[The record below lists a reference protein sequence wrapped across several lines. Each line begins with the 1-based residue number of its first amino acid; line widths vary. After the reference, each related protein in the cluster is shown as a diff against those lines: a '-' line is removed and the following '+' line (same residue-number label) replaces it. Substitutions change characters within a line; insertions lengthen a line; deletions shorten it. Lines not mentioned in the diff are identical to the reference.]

1 MSRAGALVHG
11 AVSGLLAGA
20 GLGAAEVAWMAAQG
34 GLSDGLALLYAAGLY
49 GGIGSLL
56 GAIGGLSSTL
66 VPGWGPVE
74 GWRRHPEAFAGSM
87 GAATALSPLLLFV
100 LFYLVNKDVFAEQG
114 IPAPAKLA
122 ILGGVVAMALL
133 EVLVV
138 RNLRASVSARTA
150 LIANFLAFDAL
161 LALGVGV
168 LFSVPSSADRGREGF
183 TLARPV
189 APALA
194 DKPNVLMIVVDT
206 LRADALGTYGH
217 PGNPTPAIDALA
229 ADSVVFEQHVAAASW
244 TRSSFAS
251 LFTSRIPS
259 SHVAD
264 KKASRLADEVVMLSE
279 VLQAGGVKTGNL
291 ANNIN
296 VTGSFNFDQ
305 GYDAFVYEAP
315 VYPFGATESVFGLTL
330 YKVVHKLHE
339 RIGGKLGLSK
349 DVATFYQ
356 PAEVVFEDAKAFI
369 DGSKDARW
377 YLGLHL
383 MEPHDPYFDHPY
395 LTGDGPEYGKQAYG
409 RAEHEA
415 PAADEATA
423 LAALYAGEV
432 QHLDRKIAAFVQY
445 LKETGRYDD
454 TLIVLTA
461 DHGEEFGEHGGF
473 WHGTTLYDEQ
483 IHIPLFVKLPAQRGA
498 GTRVSWQSRAIDV
511 APTITTA
518 LGLSA
523 DAAWMGKDLLGDAL
537 APAPAEV
544 PSGTP
549 DAACA
554 AYSKPGHRVAISEE
568 DFEGNVLRAVRT
580 GAFKLIEAE
589 PGGPRGLPEVELF
602 DLVVD
607 AAETKNLATSGESRC
622 GTFLSDLPVS
632 LSADLDAAIAAAASG
647 ATSGGEQS
655 LSPADRAR
663 LCSLGYM
670 SGKDCE

>member
-1 MSRAGALVHG
+1 MSRWVAFVHG
-11 AVSGLLAGA
+11 AVAGLLAA
-20 GLGAAEVAWMAAQG
+20 AALGAAEVAWMASQG
-34 GLSDGLALLYAAGLY
+34 GLSDGLALLYATGLY
-49 GGIGSLL
+49 GAIGAGLGAVGGMVSTWLPGIG
-56 GAIGGLSSTL
+56 
-66 VPGWGPVE
+66 PVA
-74 GWRRHPEAFAGSM
+74 GWRDRPAALAASV
-87 GAATALSPLLLFV
+87 GAVTALAPLMLFV
-100 LFYLVNKDVFAEQG
+100 LLYLVNKDVFAEQG
-114 IPAPAKLA
+114 VPLTGKLA
-122 ILGGVVAMALL
+122 IVGTVAAVAVL
-133 EVLVV
+133 ELFAV
-138 RNLRASVSARTA
+138 RRLRAAMTDRSA
-150 LIANFLAFDAL
+150 LIANFVAFDTL
-161 LALGVGV
+161 VMLGVVV

-183 TLARPV
+183 GISRP
-189 APALA
+189 APASMA

-206 LRADALGTYGH
+206 LRADALGTYGKA
-217 PGNPTPAIDALA
+217 GNPTPAIDALA

-279 VLQAGGVKTGNL
+279 VLQEAGVKTGNL

-315 VYPFGATESVFGLTL
+315 AYPFGATESVFGLTL

-339 RIGGKLGLSK
+339 RIGGKLGLAK
-349 DVATFYQ
+349 DVTTFYQ
-356 PAEVVFEDAKAFI
+356 PAEVVFDDALAFI
-369 DGSKDARW
+369 EGSQDARW

-395 LTGDGPEYGKQAYG
+395 LAGDGPEYGRQAYG

-415 PAADEATA
+415 PAADEAAA

-432 QHLDRKIAAFVQY
+432 QHLDRKIAAFIER
-445 LKETGRYDD
+445 LKASGRYDD
-454 TLIVLTA
+454 TLIVFTA

-498 GTRVSWQSRAIDV
+498 GTRVKWQSRAIDV
-511 APTITTA
+511 APTVVAA

-523 DAAWMGKDLLGDAL
+523 DAAWMGADLLGEAL
-537 APAPAEV
+537 QPAQNVPAEAAA
-544 PSGTP
+544 

-554 AYSKPGHRVAISEE
+554 AYAPSGHRVAISEE
-568 DFEGNVLRAVRT
+568 DFEGNVVRAVRT

-589 PGGPRGLPEVELF
+589 PGGPRGLAPVELF
-602 DLVVD
+602 DLVTD
-607 AAETKNLATSGESRC
+607 AGETKDLSTSGESRC
-622 GTFLSDLPVS
+622 GTFLSDLPTA
-632 LSADLDAAIAAAASG
+632 LAADLDAAISAAASG
-647 ATSGGEQS
+647 AKSGGEQS

-663 LCSLGYM
+663 LCSLGYL

>member
-1 MSRAGALVHG
+1 
-11 AVSGLLAGA
+11 
-20 GLGAAEVAWMAAQG
+20 MASQG
-34 GLSDGLALLYAAGLY
+34 GLSDGLALLYAVGLY
-49 GGIGSLL
+49 GAIGVGL
-56 GAIGGLSSTL
+56 GAVGGLASTWFPG
-66 VPGWGPVE
+66 VGPIPGWRARP
-74 GWRRHPEAFAGSM
+74 ASLAGSV
-87 GAATALSPLLLFV
+87 GAVAALAPLLLFV
-100 LFYLVNKDVFAEQG
+100 LLYLVNKDVFAEQG
-114 IPAPAKLA
+114 IPLPGKLA
-122 ILGGVVAMALL
+122 ILGAVAAVSLVELFVVRSVRAAVSDRTSLIASFVAVDALLVLGVVAF
-133 EVLVV
+133 V
-138 RNLRASVSARTA
+138 T
-150 LIANFLAFDAL
+150 
-161 LALGVGV
+161 
-168 LFSVPSSADRGREGF
+168 VPSSADRGRQGF
-183 TLARPV
+183 AAQRPTP
-189 APALA
+189 AALA

-206 LRADALGTYGH
+206 LRADALGTYGKA
-217 PGNPTPAIDALA
+217 GNPTPAIDALA

-315 VYPFGATESVFGLTL
+315 AYPFGATESVFGLTL
-330 YKVVHKLHE
+330 YKVVHKLYE
-339 RIGGKLGLSK
+339 RIGGKLGLAK

-356 PAEVVFEDAKAFI
+356 PAEVVFDDALAFI
-369 DGSKDARW
+369 GGSQDARW

-395 LTGDGPEYGKQAYG
+395 LAGQGPEYGTQAYG

-415 PAADEATA
+415 PAADEAEG

-432 QHLDRKIAAFVQY
+432 QHLDRKIGAFVER
-445 LKETGRYDD
+445 LKAQGLYND

-483 IHIPLFVKLPAQRGA
+483 IHIPLFVKLPGQRAA
-498 GTRVSWQSRAIDV
+498 GTRVTWQSRAIDV
-511 APTITTA
+511 APTVVAA
-518 LGLSA
+518 LGLTP
-523 DAAWMGKDLLGDAL
+523 DAAWMGSDLLGDAL
-537 APAPAEV
+537 AAASAV
-544 PSGTP
+544 PT
-549 DAACA
+549 DAAADPACA
-554 AYSKPGHRVAISEE
+554 PYARPDHRVAISEE
-568 DFEGNVLRAVRT
+568 DFEGNVVRAVRT

-589 PGGPRGLPEVELF
+589 PGGPRGLPPVALF
-602 DLVVD
+602 DLVAD
-607 AAETKNLATSGESRC
+607 AGERTDLSASSESRC
-622 GTFLSDLPVS
+622 GTFLSDLPTA
-632 LSADLDAAIAAAASG
+632 LSADLDAAITAAASG

-663 LCSLGYM
+663 LCSLGYL